1 MSFKFSFK
9 RGNALVAGGVLAA
22 CLALVAS
29 AALAACGGARMA
41 RADLTIERAS
51 GGAVTISTEL
61 ALTDEERSQGYMGR
75 KRIPD
80 GTGMLFAFP
89 ADERLSFWMKDTPT
103 ALSIA
108 YIDSSGRI
116 REIHEL
122 IPFSQVPVKSALSLR
137 YALEVPSGWFGRAGV
152 GVGDALSAATLEA
165 LRGKAR

>member
-1 MSFKFSFK
+1 MSSKLLF
-9 RGNALVAGGVLAA
+9 A
-22 CLALVAS
+22 CV
-29 AALAACGGARMA
+29 ALAISGILVACGGARMA
-41 RADLTIERAS
+41 RAKLTIERAS
-51 GGAVTISTEL
+51 GAAVTLSAEL
-61 ALTDEERSQGYMGR
+61 ALTDEERARGYMGR

-80 GTGMLFAFP
+80 GTGILFAFP

-122 IPFSQVPVKSALSLR
+122 VPFSLEPVKSDLSLR
-137 YALEVPSGWFGRAGV
+137 YALEVPSGWFVRAGV